1 MGVGCAADA
10 VVKRSVPQR
19 SSQPASQVIR
29 IGYRPEID
37 GLRALAVLAVIL
49 NHVNHAWLPSGYL
62 GVDIFFVISGF
73 VITAS
78 LLTHTHESASDFLLG
93 FYSRRVKRILPALVV
108 FVLIAGGAIAFFS
121 PGGPSLRTGLAA
133 LFGLSNVYL
142 FRESTNYF
150 AQATDLNMFIHTW
163 SLGVEEQFYFVYPL
177 LVWFSGV
184 PRRLAASRTRLF
196 WIITIASAVSL
207 LLWLVLNRINQPAAY
222 FLMPARFWEMG
233 AGCLVCLGL
242 PRLQVL
248 PLVRLQGV
256 GLAVVTAMAAVFF
269 LPESAIVLAT
279 IAMIVLTGIF
289 LVVVRQG
296 GFAYALFSQSQV
308 VFVGLVSYSLYLW
321 HWGVL
326 CLSRWTVGLQAWLLP
341 FLFVFMMFLAILS
354 YQCIETPLRKAIWS
368 PRRAITIGLG
378 ILGTGV
384 SAVLLLILA
393 TSLRRLSPV
402 KPNPELSYQTHLA
415 GWEPCS
421 PIPISSDKS
430 KEAYCKRLGDPSLP
444 VRVVVLGDSHAGHLS
459 SGLRSIFPDHS
470 ASMVSVYQAGC
481 YPRIDSSCS
490 IIRNGFELALSTA
503 SVKVVILS
511 GYHNLVLND
520 NRYHWPGIDREHMV
534 PGALESLE
542 RSMNRTVGELTAAGK
557 SVVMVVDSH
566 ELMNLPEENIIPLTG
581 LVRSQGS
588 LDVGRDEVVKR
599 NHAYYQMLERLA
611 RRYPDFHL
619 FYSGNYLCTSRICRS
634 DLQGQPLFQ
643 TRDHL
648 TPYGSRVIIKNLKP
662 LLDGLLGA
670 PRPVPG
676 EGFGKDSG

>member
-1 MGVGCAADA
+1 M
-10 VVKRSVPQR
+10 
-19 SSQPASQVIR
+19 IR

-142 FRESTNYF
+142 FHESTNYF
-150 AQATDLNMFIHTW
+150 AQATDLNMFTHTW

-184 PRRLAASRTRLF
+184 PRRLDASRPRLF
-196 WIITIASAVSL
+196 WIIIIASAVSL

-242 PRLQVL
+242 PRLQDL

-296 GFAYALFSQSQV
+296 GFTYALFSQSQV
-308 VFVGLVSYSLYLW
+308 VFVGLISYSLYLW

-326 CLSRWTVGLQAWLLP
+326 CLSRWTIGLQAWLLP

-393 TSLRRLSPV
+393 TSLRRLSPL
-402 KPNPELSYQTHLA
+402 KPNPELSYQTHRA

-421 PIPISSDKS
+421 PIPISSDKK
-430 KEAYCKRLGDPSLP
+430 KEAYCQRLGDPSLP

-470 ASMVSVYQAGC
+470 ASMVSIYQAGC

-490 IIRNGFELALSTA
+490 IIRNGFEWALSTA

-511 GYHNLVLND
+511 GYHNLVLNN
-520 NRYHWPGIDREHMV
+520 NRYHWGIDRERMV

-542 RSMNRTVGELTAAGK
+542 RSINRTVGELTAAGK

-588 LDVGRDEVVKR
+588 LDVRRDEVVKR
-599 NHAYYQMLERLA
+599 NHAYYQMLERIA
-611 RRYPDFHL
+611 KRYPDFHI
-619 FYSGNYLCTSRICRS
+619 FYSGNYLCTTRICRS

-676 EGFGKDSG
+676 KGFGKVSG